1 MQGGVC
7 DANAMEISLSG
18 AFILMSMSSG
28 PVSACLCRMSR
39 DLEDGE
45 CLESYTNKIDTL
57 TESDAGFKAA
67 QKLLTKCGA
76 GFLLLKVEDR
86 LAIN

>member
-57 TESDAGFKAA
+57 TEFDAGAKAFNKMWHRLPVA
-67 QKLLTKCGA
+67 QGVKL
-76 GFLLLKVEDR
+76 EDR